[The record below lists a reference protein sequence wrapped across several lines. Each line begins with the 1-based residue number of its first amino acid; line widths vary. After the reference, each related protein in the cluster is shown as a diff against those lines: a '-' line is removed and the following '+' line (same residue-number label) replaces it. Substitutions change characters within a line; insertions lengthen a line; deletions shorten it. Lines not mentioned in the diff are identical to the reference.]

1 MRYQPIKVTLMLSML
16 SLALALPTF
25 VLGQDGKTKPSGTPR
40 LVMDSTEHDFGKVKE
55 GDEPSYTFKVKN
67 EGSTDLIIQN
77 VSPAC
82 GCTASDF
89 SKTVAPGQEG
99 KITLSVKTVGM
110 MGKVSRYA
118 DVISNDTQQPNLKL
132 WLHLE
137 VEKKA
142 ENN

>member
-1 MRYQPIKVTLMLSML
+1 MDV
-16 SLALALPTF
+16 ALALNPLDPNVTRYRASKLRWAGRLDDYRINPEDPPLWERWAAITTPANAIHHVDLRSPELAAVLQNPTLH
-25 VLGQDGKTKPSGTPR
+25 VSWVGRTLYETP
-40 LVMDSTEHDFGKVKE
+40 
-55 GDEPSYTFKVKN
+55 
-67 EGSTDLIIQN
+67 
-77 VSPAC
+77 
-82 GCTASDF
+82 
-89 SKTVAPGQEG
+89 APGQEG

-142 ENN
+142 ENK

>member
-1 MRYQPIKVTLMLSML
+1 MRYQSLKLTLILSCL
-16 SLALALPTF
+16 CLAVVLPAF
-25 VLGQDGKTKPSGTPR
+25 VFGQDGKAKAGSAPK
-40 LVMDSTEHDFGKVKE
+40 LVMESTEHDFGKVKE
-55 GDEPSYTFKVKN
+55 GEEHAYTFKVKN

-99 KITLSVKTVGM
+99 KITLSVKTAGM
-110 MGKVSRYA
+110 SGKVSRYA
-118 DVISNDTQQPNLKL
+118 DVISNDAQQPNLKL